1 MGWGECL
8 RRIRKIGTSGVR
20 RDVCSPRTATLLAV
34 PWQTSEVP
42 QQGLGPMLPNH
53 RGTPPTETYVLDAH
67 WPCGFLNNIINK
79 YFLKCDFSSQR
90 KDFPE
95 CHLKYIFISCHLT
108 DLKSTGHKFPII
120 GGFHR
125 GGLVGQLSIRCCIKG
140 CKCLIKVMEDHII
153 ALTASFLPHCYTL

>member
-1 MGWGECL
+1 MC
-8 RRIRKIGTSGVR
+8 
-20 RDVCSPRTATLLAV
+20 
-34 PWQTSEVP
+34 VP
-42 QQGLGPMLPNH
+42 QEQPLCWLCLDKHQKCHNKGWDPCF
-53 RGTPPTETYVLDAH
+53 PTTEGHPQQKRTFLT
-67 WPCGFLNNIINK
+67 PCGFLNNIINK